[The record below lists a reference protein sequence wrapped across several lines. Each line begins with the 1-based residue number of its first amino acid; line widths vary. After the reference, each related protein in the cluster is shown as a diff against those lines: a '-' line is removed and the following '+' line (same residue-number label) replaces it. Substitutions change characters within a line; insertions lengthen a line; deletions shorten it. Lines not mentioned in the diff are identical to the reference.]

1 MKFIL
6 VVALRSI
13 SKTKS
18 VLVIGQKSACLLNSS
33 QPFWDNAKATK
44 IQLYYENHGL
54 YNIQYNKTHKR
65 IHIRVVPIWGTK
77 RSVAQKQNQNHNRVF
92 LYDQLVSESEIG
104 GAGSSCSMLPIE
116 PISSSLCALPACTNV
131 RKRDPLLM
139 CQHERTW
146 YNSVVIVT
154 THECN
159 YFNSDST

>member
-104 GAGSSCSMLPIE
+104 GAGSSCKHAPNWTHLIITMCTTSLYQCEKERP
-116 PISSSLCALPACTNV
+116 SSHVPTRTN
-131 RKRDPLLM
+131 L
-139 CQHERTW
+139 
-146 YNSVVIVT
+146 I
-154 THECN
+154 
-159 YFNSDST
+159 